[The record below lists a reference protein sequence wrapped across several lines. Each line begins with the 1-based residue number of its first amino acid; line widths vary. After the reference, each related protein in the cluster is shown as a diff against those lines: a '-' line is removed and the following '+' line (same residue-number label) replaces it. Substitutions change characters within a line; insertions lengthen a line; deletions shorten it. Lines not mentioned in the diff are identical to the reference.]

1 MEQGKGLAHSI
12 FGVKLLDIR
21 VETSMRIIVLGLF
34 FLVVSCSRQIPQALV
49 SSLPQSSKLQA
60 PIVKDLPKKFTV
72 AVRRMRPII
81 VDTCTKLRMDMNC
94 NFKILV
100 DLNPKTPPN
109 AFQTFDEKGRPLLL
123 FSITLIDDMKNPDEI
138 AFVIGHEGA
147 HHILGHLEHQKKSAV
162 GGSTL
167 FEVLAATLGGSQQS
181 VGVASN
187 IGAAVGAR
195 NYSKTYELEA
205 DRLGAQMTL
214 NGGFDPVKGAAYF
227 TRIPDPGNKFLG
239 THPPNRARIA
249 AVRAAVGR

>member
-1 MEQGKGLAHSI
+1 
-12 FGVKLLDIR
+12 
-21 VETSMRIIVLGLF
+21 
-34 FLVVSCSRQIPQALV
+34 
-49 SSLPQSSKLQA
+49 
-60 PIVKDLPKKFTV
+60 
-72 AVRRMRPII
+72 
-81 VDTCTKLRMDMNC
+81 MNC

-123 FSITLIDDMKNPDEI
+123 FSITLIDDMKNSDEI

-214 NGGFDPVKGAAYF
+214 SGGFDPVKGAAYF

-249 AVRAAVGR
+249 GVRAAVGR